1 MSGRREPDR
10 SKRAFEDLYDRVG
23 RRLLV
28 YLAGRTHDI
37 DAATELW
44 AECWAVAFAGWSRCR
59 AGSAGELDAWM
70 FGIARNQLGS
80 YYRSGQIARRVVEQ
94 LRWTVPAV
102 LDSDR
107 AEIELDADLARL
119 RVVLT
124 GALARL
130 PAMRQQ
136 AVKLR
141 ILEGLS
147 YDHVATALGCS
158 EQAAR
163 AHVSRGL
170 RQLERQI
177 DRKQIVELQ
186 GAIR

>member
-1 MSGRREPDR
+1 
-10 SKRAFEDLYDRVG
+10 
-23 RRLLV
+23 
-28 YLAGRTHDI
+28 
-37 DAATELW
+37 
-44 AECWAVAFAGWSRCR
+44 
-59 AGSAGELDAWM
+59 M

-80 YYRSGQIARRVVEQ
+80 YYRSGQIAGRVLEQ

-107 AEIELDADLARL
+107 PEIELDADLARL

-124 GALARL
+124 RALARL

-141 ILEGLS
+141 VLEGLA
-147 YDHVATALGCS
+147 YEQIAAALGCS

-177 DRKQIVELQ
+177 DREQIVELQ